1 MSKKKTVFLP
11 KIGDRMKLTH
21 KEQMIL
27 GIMAVI
33 IIMSLVISWGVTPR
47 NNKVIN
53 DLTEYSDT
61 TKQDERGAK

>member
-1 MSKKKTVFLP
+1 
-11 KIGDRMKLTH
+11 MKLTH

-61 TKQDERGAK
+61 TKQDEERYR